1 MDSYN
6 AFASYYDG
14 LMEDARY
21 EERCRYILE
30 AAQRIGH
37 PMGRTLDLAC
47 GTGSLTLLLRQ
58 SGVDVFGAD
67 ASADMLSLAM
77 QKCTEAGETV
87 LFVQDG
93 ALCAAGDAGAH
104 AAGNGRY
111 VRLYAGQYQSPD

>member
-30 AAQRIGH
+30 AAQRFGH

-67 ASADMLSLAM
+67 ASGVPDGHDGIVAFSGDPVAFVTGAGVNDAREMTVSIALSSEF
-77 QKCTEAGETV
+77 TYPESITI
-87 LFVQDG
+87 
-93 ALCAAGDAGAH
+93 
-104 AAGNGRY
+104 
-111 VRLYAGQYQSPD
+111 S